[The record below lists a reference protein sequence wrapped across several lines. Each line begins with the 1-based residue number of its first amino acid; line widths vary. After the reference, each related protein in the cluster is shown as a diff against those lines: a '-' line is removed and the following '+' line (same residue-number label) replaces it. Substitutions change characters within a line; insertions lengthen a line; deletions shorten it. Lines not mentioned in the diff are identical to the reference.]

1 MNVSLQGNPIQVK
14 ADPLHL
20 PFAEKSV
27 DACLLAH
34 TLPWCSDPH
43 RLLREADRVLIDD
56 GWMILTGFNP
66 VSLMGLRVLVPVLR
80 KTTPYNSRMFTL
92 TRQLDWL
99 ALLNLRCCI
108 MAAIRYC
115 PGPGAWRQTPQR
127 AHLPALGCLQLIVA
141 RKRTV
146 PLTLNPMKSGKA
158 KTQLRQTAGATRQW
172 RNGQS

>member
-1 MNVSLQGNPIQVK
+1 MQVR

-66 VSLMGLRVLVPVLR
+66 VSLMGLRKLVPVLR
-80 KTTPYNSRMFTL
+80 KGTPYNSRMFTL
-92 TRQLDWL
+92 MRQLDWL
-99 ALLNLRCCI
+99 ALLNFEVLHYGRYRCFAPGRA
-108 MAAIRYC
+108 MAANC
-115 PGPGAWRQTPQR
+115 
-127 AHLPALGCLQLIVA
+127 
-141 RKRTV
+141 
-146 PLTLNPMKSGKA
+146 
-158 KTQLRQTAGATRQW
+158 
-172 RNGQS
+172 

>member
-1 MNVSLQGNPIQVK
+1 MQVR

-66 VSLMGLRVLVPVLR
+66 VSLMGLRKLVPVLR
-80 KTTPYNSRMFTL
+80 KGTPYNSRMFTL
-92 TRQLDWL
+92 MRQLDWL
-99 ALLNLRCCI
+99 ALLNFEVLHYGRYRFCPGRA
-108 MAAIRYC
+108 MAANC
-115 PGPGAWRQTPQR
+115 
-127 AHLPALGCLQLIVA
+127 
-141 RKRTV
+141 
-146 PLTLNPMKSGKA
+146 
-158 KTQLRQTAGATRQW
+158 
-172 RNGQS
+172 